1 MKVLAPKF
9 SAVLGPYS
17 KKGRVWPSK
26 GTGELRL
33 LTCGRPFPLQCAPL
47 CRAARRYLVSWFLN
61 VEGTY
66 LASGARGTY
75 VPKRSRDRQATSQV
89 KNRPPTGQK
98 YLKKKI
104 FFLTVHYFLIL
115 RPEGYSA

>member
-1 MKVLAPKF
+1 LKVLAPKF

-26 GTGELRL
+26 EFSGTRELRL
-33 LTCGRPFPLQCAPL
+33 TLVEDHFLFNVH
-47 CRAARRYLVSWFLN
+47 RYAEYRWFLN
-61 VEGTY
+61 VEVPY

-89 KNRPPTGQK
+89 KNRPPKGQK
-98 YLKKKI
+98 YLKKKN